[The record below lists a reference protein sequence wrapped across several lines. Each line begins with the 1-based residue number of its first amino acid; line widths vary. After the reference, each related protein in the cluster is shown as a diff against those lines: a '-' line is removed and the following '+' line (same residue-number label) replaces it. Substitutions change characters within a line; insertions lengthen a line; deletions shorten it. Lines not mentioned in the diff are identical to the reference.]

1 MSRPLRDVF
10 SQALG
15 IDAAR
20 VVDGL
25 EFNSIPEWDS
35 TAHMALVA
43 ALEENYDIMLETEDI
58 LDMSS
63 VARAREI
70 LAKYN
75 CTV

>member
-1 MSRPLRDVF
+1 MSKALRDVF

-20 VVDGL
+20 VVDSL
-25 EFNSIPEWDS
+25 EFNGIKEWDS

-43 ALEENYDIMLETEDI
+43 ALEENYDIMLETEDV
-58 LDMSS
+58 LGMSS

-75 CTV
+75 VNA

>member
-1 MSRPLRDVF
+1 MSKSLRDVF

-15 IDAAR
+15 IDAAL
-20 VVDGL
+20 VVDSL
-25 EFNSIPEWDS
+25 EFNSIEEWDS

-43 ALEENYDIMLETEDI
+43 ALEENYDIMLETEDV

-75 CTV
+75 LTA